1 MPILK
6 NKIFIY
12 LGTRYLTYGLQFI
25 LSLVIAAKLGPYYLG
40 VYGLIQLILN
50 YFEQLNFGIPHS
62 LNVLLVH
69 HKNDIESQN
78 RYTLNSLFI
87 FTCINI
93 LLLFGAFVIKKYGLI
108 NWGEYNI
115 DNYLT
120 LVIIIAVSTYY
131 NNTLTMVARFRNRV
145 NILSIVGSIPVIAN
159 IIVVWFFS
167 KENLVLALVWTNLVS
182 CLIVTTIFYS
192 IGIIPP
198 FKVNCISGN
207 TQKEIL
213 KKGFYLFVYNSCFYF
228 ILIGVRTLISKN
240 FTVEEFGYFTFS
252 FTIAN
257 AVMLLLSSLNTIIF
271 PKTIDLMSSG
281 DNEEKRDVIQ
291 KLRIGYITT
300 AHFLV
305 YTALIFFPIVTF
317 IFSSYRPALTSMN
330 LIALAILINT
340 NSYGYITLLIAQ
352 NKEKLT
358 SRLSLI
364 AFLISLSL
372 GIILIY
378 IFKVEFSYVILSVM
392 VAYLMFSF
400 LGYYEGEKLL
410 KGKPTIIESLSAFF
424 PLKLSI
430 PFFTSVIICAFKLEI
445 IIFVPLL
452 LFFILNFKDFKSLK
466 SMALKMIK
474 NPNVIDV

>member
-1 MPILK
+1 MSVIN
-6 NKIFIY
+6 NKILIY
-12 LGTRYLTYGLQFI
+12 LGTRYLTYGLQFL

-69 HKNDIESQN
+69 NKITKDVQD

-87 FTCINI
+87 FTCVNLIVFLSTI
-93 LLLFGAFVIKKYGLI
+93 LLYFKGNIQ
-108 NWGEYNI
+108 WGEYSL
-115 DNYLT
+115 DKYLF
-120 LVIIIAVSTYY
+120 LVVFIAMSSYY

-145 NILSIVGSIPVIAN
+145 NVLSIVGSIPVIAN
-159 IIVVWFFS
+159 LIVVWFFS
-167 KENLVLALVWTNLVS
+167 KEELVQALVWTNLVS
-182 CLIVTTIFYS
+182 CLIVTAIFYY
-192 IGIIPP
+192 IGVIPT
-198 FKVNCISGN
+198 FNIQNISVVC
-207 TQKEIL
+207 QKEIV
-213 KKGFYLFVYNSCFYF
+213 KKGLYLFIYNSCFYF

-240 FTVEEFGYFTFS
+240 YTVEEFGYFTFS

-271 PKTIDLMSSG
+271 PKTIDLMSNG
-281 DNEEKRDVIQ
+281 DNEEKRNVIQ

-300 AHFLV
+300 AHFMV
-305 YTALIFFPIVTF
+305 YFALILFPIITCVF
-317 IFSSYRPALTSMN
+317 QSYKPAITSMN
-330 LIALAILINT
+330 LIALAVLMNT

-352 NKEKLT
+352 NKERLT

-378 IFKVEFSYVILSVM
+378 LFKVEFSYVIISVM
-392 VAYLMFSF
+392 VAYLIFSY
-400 LGYYEGEKLL
+400 LGYYEGEKQL
-410 KGKPTIIESLSAFF
+410 KGKPAVLKSFVDFF
-424 PLKLSI
+424 PIRLSV
-430 PFFTSVIICAFKLEI
+430 PFSISVIISILKLEY

-452 LFFILNFKDFKSLK
+452 LFLILNFKDFKLLK
-466 SMALKMIK
+466 SMVLKMIK